1 MANTSSI
8 VGRSCSP
15 MCTVHN
21 ATPPPPT
28 QAPVNMYPGRGPAK
42 VNTEPGVPQYQ
53 VRTDK
58 SEFPEYVLPKG
69 QTL

>member
-8 VGRSCSP
+8 VDRSCAPACRVINGTSP
-15 MCTVHN
+15 T
-21 ATPPPPT
+21 PT
-28 QAPVNMYPGRGPAK
+28 QAKVNMYPGGGSMK

-53 VRTDK
+53 VRMDK
-58 SEFPEYVLPKG
+58 SVYPDYVLPKG